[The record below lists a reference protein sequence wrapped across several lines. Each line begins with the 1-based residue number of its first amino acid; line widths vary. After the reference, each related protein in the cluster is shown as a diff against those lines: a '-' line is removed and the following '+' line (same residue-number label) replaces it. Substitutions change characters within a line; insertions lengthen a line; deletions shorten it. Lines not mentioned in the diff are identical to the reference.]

1 MKKVIVYI
9 IFVILLIISFGFR
22 IQNDPNIN
30 KTLLCKTWQ
39 TSAKDDKNSKVII
52 TFNSDNS
59 YSHEYFTENMP
70 KKEKM
75 IMHGKWTI
83 VGNKKI
89 HITFGT
95 SKTKDD
101 FDIISIKENELI
113 LHTINGIKKFEQ
125 TTKTSDTK
133 QPK

>member
-1 MKKVIVYI
+1 M
-9 IFVILLIISFGFR
+9 
-22 IQNDPNIN
+22 
-30 KTLLCKTWQ
+30 CKTWQ
-39 TSAKDDKNSKVII
+39 TSAKDDKSSKVIL

-75 IMHGKWTI
+75 IMRGKWTL
-83 VGNKKI
+83 GENKKI
-89 HITFGT
+89 HITFNA

-113 LHTINGIKKFEQ
+113 LNTINGVKKFEQ
-125 TTKTSDTK
+125 TIKKSDTK
-133 QPK
+133 QSK